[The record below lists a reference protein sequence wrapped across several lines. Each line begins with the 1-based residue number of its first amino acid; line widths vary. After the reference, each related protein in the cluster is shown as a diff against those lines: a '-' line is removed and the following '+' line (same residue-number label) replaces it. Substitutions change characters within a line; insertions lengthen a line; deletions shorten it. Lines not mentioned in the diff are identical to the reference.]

1 MTTDPLQARRELVG
15 MALGVLGVALFSQ
28 TFPATRV
35 AVAEMPP
42 LIVGFGRAVVAAA
55 CGGLALWLGRAT
67 LPTRRE
73 ALQLVLVGL
82 CVALGFPYFSAVAL
96 KTVSAAHG
104 GVMLGLLPLVTVI
117 AGVIVNR
124 ERPSLAFWLTAAAGS
139 TSVVAFALLEGGG
152 ALRPA
157 DLYLVVAMVC
167 AATGYAIGARL
178 THRLGGWQVI
188 SWALV
193 VTLPVTLPPV
203 LWNLDSVSAGISS
216 AAWAGFLYVAL
227 FSQLIAFFAW
237 YRGLALGGV
246 ARVGQTQLLQPFM
259 TILGAA
265 VLIGERLD
273 AVTVGFA
280 ALVVAI
286 VAVGR
291 RMPVRVNPP
300 AR

>member
-1 MTTDPLQARRELVG
+1 MTTSPEQARRELVG
-15 MALGVLGVALFSQ
+15 MALGLLGVVLFSQ

-35 AVAEMPP
+35 AVAEMSP
-42 LIVGFGRAVVAAA
+42 LMVGFGRAVVAAA
-55 CGGLALWLGRAT
+55 CGGVALWLARAPR
-67 LPTRRE
+67 PTPRE
-73 ALQLVLVGL
+73 FAQLVLVGL

-96 KTVSAAHG
+96 QTVSAAHG
-104 GVMLGLLPLVTVI
+104 GVMLGLLPLATVI
-117 AGVIVNR
+117 AGVTVNR
-124 ERPSLAFWLTAAAGS
+124 ERPSLAFWLTAVAGS
-139 TSVVAFALLEGGG
+139 ASVVVFALLAGGG
-152 ALRPA
+152 AIRAA
-157 DLYLVVAMVC
+157 DVWLVLAMVC
-167 AATGYAIGARL
+167 AAVGYAVGARL

-193 VTLPVTLPPV
+193 AALPFTLPPV
-203 LWNLDSVSAGISS
+203 LWNLDGLAPDISP

-246 ARVGQTQLLQPFM
+246 ARVSQTQLLQPFL

-265 VLIGERLD
+265 ILIGERLD

-280 ALVVAI
+280 VLVVAI

-291 RMPVRVNPP
+291 RMPVRVNP
-300 AR
+300 ARR